1 MLQIIPAAERHFSDA
16 GWLKTHWL
24 FSFSDYFDPD
34 NVQFGALRVFNDD
47 VVSGGGGFPSHRHR
61 EMEIVTLVLS
71 GELTHRDSSG
81 GQGVIRPG
89 EVQRMS
95 AGTGVTHSEM
105 NAGSEPVRLFQ
116 IWLVPDL
123 PGLEPS
129 YDQRRF
135 EPAQWRNRLLAVASG
150 QGAEGAVLFHTA
162 ATIYR
167 AELDPGAVVEHTTD
181 AERHV
186 FVYNYAGRT
195 AVDGAVLGPGDQARI
210 TQVARLR
217 LEAREPSALVL
228 IDAPPA
234 IG

>member
-1 MLQIIPAAERHFSDA
+1 MLRIIPAAERHYSDA
-16 GWLKTHWL
+16 GWLKTYWL

-47 VVSGGGGFPSHRHR
+47 IVAGDSGFPSHRHR
-61 EMEIVTLVLS
+61 EMEIITLVHT

-81 GQGVIRPG
+81 GQGVILPG

-95 AGTGVTHSEM
+95 AGTGVIHSER
-105 NAGSEPVRLFQ
+105 NAGSEPVHLFQ

-135 EPAQWRNRLLAVASG
+135 EPDQWHNRLLAVASG
-150 QGAEGAVLFHTA
+150 QGIEGAVPFHTA

-167 AELDPGAVVEHTTD
+167 AELDTGVAVEHATD
-181 AERHV
+181 AERRV
-186 FVYNYAGRT
+186 FIYNYAGRV
-195 AVDGAVLGPGDQARI
+195 ALDGSELGPGDQARI
-210 TQVARLR
+210 SQVEHVR
-217 LEAREPSALVL
+217 LEALEPAALVL

-234 IG
+234 VG